1 MKNKGEG
8 KKEKK
13 IKPGKKN
20 SCFNRPCL
28 LHVNLWVADIWMK
41 PQGLEMVFYVASNMF
56 HVAIGGGGLPR
67 CMGGQYIMLKLK
79 KSASWNAHSWR

>member
-1 MKNKGEG
+1 
-8 KKEKK
+8 
-13 IKPGKKN
+13 
-20 SCFNRPCL
+20 
-28 LHVNLWVADIWMK
+28 
-41 PQGLEMVFYVASNMF
+41 MVFYVASNMF